1 MSLPAREH
9 LEPPK
14 REPEIVVD
22 RERATWSDLWTKEDY
37 WAIWLG
43 VLLLVMGVLLFLPN
57 APKDMHAKLDAA
69 NAVMRAEQERAPFRT
84 VAWHDA
90 NDAKGKLKARDE
102 QPGKAI
108 GAYLAKP
115 QGWKGSPLDALY
127 LGEGAAA
134 ARREKG
140 TQQLEALKGKTRDA
154 RAAAEQAESAAAAAG
169 FARDDLNAAA
179 RAAIGDWG
187 KARQAESKAKSAAG
201 AKPYN
206 LVPRLLVLMIG
217 IGLLFS
223 IGMKFMGRG
232 MGPFLRAFPG
242 VFVLAVFA
250 YLLAAH
256 TTVKAYGLEYVL
268 WGVLIGLLIS
278 NTLGTPKWLMPAVQT
293 EFYIKTGL
301 VLLGASILFG
311 KVLLIGMPGIFVAWV
326 VTPIVLVSTYWFGQR
341 IVKMPSRTLNITISS
356 DMSVC
361 GVSAAIA
368 TAAACRAK
376 KEELTLAVG
385 LSLAFTAVMMF
396 AMPTFIKA
404 VGMHHVLGGAW
415 MGGTIDA
422 TGAVVA
428 AGAILGPQAMYVAAT
443 VKMIQNILIGVIA
456 FAVAAYWAT
465 RVERTA
471 AGVDL
476 TAGGAAREIWL
487 RFPKFVLGFIGASIV
502 FSLIYSGLGNDV
514 GKVLID
520 EGVVKGW
527 TAGLQ
532 GWFFAL
538 AFVSIGLATNFR
550 ELGQHFK
557 GGKPL
562 ILYVAG
568 QSLNLVLTLVMAYLM
583 FFVVFPEI
591 TEKIMKM

>member
-1 MSLPAREH
+1 MSLPAREQSELPH
-9 LEPPK
+9 
-14 REPEIVVD
+14 REPDVVSVE
-22 RERATWSDLWTKEDY
+22 ERSTWADLWKKEDY

-43 VLLLVMGVLLFLPN
+43 VLLLVIGVLLFFPN
-57 APKDMHAKLDAA
+57 PPKDMRAKLDAA
-69 NAVMRAEQERAPFRT
+69 SAVMKAEQARAPFRT
-84 VAWHDA
+84 LAWHDA
-90 NDAKGKLKARDE
+90 NDAKGKLKASNE
-102 QPGKAI
+102 EPGKTVA
-108 GAYLAKP
+108 AYLAKP
-115 QGWKGSPLDALY
+115 HGWKTDPVESLI
-127 LGEGAAA
+127 LGEEAAA

-140 TQQLEALKGKTRDA
+140 AQQLQQLKAKAAAA
-154 RAAAEQAESAAAAAG
+154 RATAEQAESAAAAAG
-169 FARDDLNAAA
+169 FARDDLNQAA
-179 RAAIGDWG
+179 RGAIRDWG
-187 KARQAESKAKSAAG
+187 KAREAESKAKGAAE

-206 LVPRLLVLMIG
+206 LIPSLLVLMVG
-217 IGLLFS
+217 LGLLFS
-223 IGMKFMGRG
+223 IGVKAMGRG
-232 MGPFLRAFPG
+232 AGPFLRAFPV
-242 VFVLAVFA
+242 VFALAVFA
-250 YLLAAH
+250 YLVAGQA
-256 TTVKAYGLEYVL
+256 TVKAYGLEYVL
-268 WGVLIGLLIS
+268 WGVVTGLLIS
-278 NTLGTPKWLMPAVQT
+278 NTIGTPKWLMPAVQT
-293 EFYIKTGL
+293 EYYIKTGL

-311 KVLLIGMPGIFVAWV
+311 KVLLIGTPGIFVAWV
-326 VTPIVLVSTYWFGQR
+326 VTPIVLCTTYCFGQR
-341 IVKMPSRTLNITISS
+341 VVKMPSKTLNITISS

-368 TAAACRAK
+368 TAAACKAK

-396 AMPTFIKA
+396 AMPAFIKA
-404 VGMHHVLGGAW
+404 VGMHHVLAGAW

-465 RVERTA
+465 RVERVA
-471 AGVDL
+471 SGVPL
-476 TAGGAAREIWL
+476 TAGAAAREIWL

-502 FSLIYSGLGNDV
+502 FSLIYSALGADA

-527 TAGLQ
+527 TANLQ

-550 ELGQHFK
+550 ELGKHFK

-562 ILYVAG
+562 ILYVVG
-568 QSLNLVLTLVMAYLM
+568 QSFNLVLTLVMAYIM
-583 FFVVFPEI
+583 FFLVFPEI